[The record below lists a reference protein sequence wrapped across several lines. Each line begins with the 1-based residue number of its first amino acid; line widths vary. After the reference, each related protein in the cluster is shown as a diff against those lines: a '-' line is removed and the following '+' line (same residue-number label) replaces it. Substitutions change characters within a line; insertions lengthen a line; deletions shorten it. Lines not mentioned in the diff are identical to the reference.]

1 MVAFADF
8 YRKYH
13 ILLNM
18 KAGEWDLEILFSNY
32 RKYLALVS
40 EEIYFLEVS
49 AYVSLKGV
57 TRGVSEGH
65 RC

>member
-1 MVAFADF
+1 
-8 YRKYH
+8 
-13 ILLNM
+13 M
-18 KAGEWDLEILFSNY
+18 KAEEWDLKILFSNY
-32 RKYLALVS
+32 LKYLALVS

-49 AYVSLKGV
+49 AYVSLKGA